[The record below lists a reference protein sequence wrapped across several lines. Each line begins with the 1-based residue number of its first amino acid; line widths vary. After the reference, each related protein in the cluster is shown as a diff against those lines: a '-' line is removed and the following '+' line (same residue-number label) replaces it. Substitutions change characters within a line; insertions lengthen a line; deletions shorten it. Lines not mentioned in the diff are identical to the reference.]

1 MKLIFLISFFALLA
15 SCKGQQAVPLVNNAD
30 NNSLLWQVS
39 GNGLK
44 SPSYLY
50 GTFHL
55 MCSEDIHL
63 STQLTEAMQRSKAL
77 YFELDM
83 DDPATIIG
91 GMFIMNMKN
100 GQTLKGLYNEEEYKK
115 IERFITDSL
124 GLPMMLMQRMK
135 PALLEALLYP
145 KLLKCKKT
153 SGVEEAIMEVAKTQ
167 KKEIKG
173 LETVQEQGAVFD
185 SIPYDVQ
192 AKGLYNAIDSFATYG
207 GYFDKMLQVYKR
219 QQLDSLEKDM
229 ATDETLK
236 AYNYLLLDKRNINWV
251 KKLKSI
257 MPEQA
262 TFVAV
267 GAGHLIGD
275 KGLIK
280 LLRKEGF
287 ILTPLKN
294 N

>member
-1 MKLIFLISFFALLA
+1 MKPISLLLLCVLFTK
-15 SCKGQQAVPLVNNAD
+15 CKAQNLPPLPANAD

-44 SPSYLY
+44 APSYLF

-55 MCSEDIHL
+55 MCAEDIQL
-63 STQLTEAMQRSKAL
+63 SAQLTEAVKRSSTV

-83 DDPATIIG
+83 DDPATMLG

-100 GQTLKGLYNEEEYKK
+100 GQTLKGLYSEAQYLR
-115 IERFITDSL
+115 IEKFITDSL
-124 GLPMMLMQRMK
+124 GMPMMLMQRIK
-135 PALLEALLYP
+135 PSLIEALLYP

-153 SGVEEAIMEVAKTQ
+153 SGMEEAIMGIAKTE

-185 SIPYDVQ
+185 SIPYEVQ
-192 AKGLYNAIDSFATYG
+192 AKGLYQAIDSLAVYG
-207 GYFDKMLQVYKR
+207 DYFNKMLQAYKR
-219 QQLDSLEKDM
+219 QQLDSLAEDI

-251 KKLKSI
+251 AQLKTT
-257 MPEQA
+257 MPKQPV
-262 TFVAV
+262 FVAV
-267 GAGHLIGD
+267 GAGHLVGN
-275 KGLIK
+275 KGLIN
-280 LLRKEGF
+280 LLQNAGYTV
-287 ILTPLKN
+287 TPIKN
-294 N
+294 